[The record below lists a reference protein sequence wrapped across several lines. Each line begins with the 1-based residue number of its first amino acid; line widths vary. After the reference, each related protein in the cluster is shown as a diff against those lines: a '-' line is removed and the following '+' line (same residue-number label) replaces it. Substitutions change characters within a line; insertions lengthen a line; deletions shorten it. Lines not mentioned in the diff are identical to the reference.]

1 MGGKGE
7 NTNNGGLF
15 YNYVTDPTEPGSNG
29 IYEDVDNPE
38 ETIGGGVLNF
48 DVSGTT
54 TIDGNAKFLSFYNL
68 SLVVRKPV
76 FGVSDQ
82 VRHKPGCTATDK
94 MARGL
99 KFRI

>member
-29 IYEDVDNPE
+29 IFESVSAPE

-54 TIDGNAKFLSFYNL
+54 TIDGKRKF
-68 SLVVRKPV
+68 
-76 FGVSDQ
+76 
-82 VRHKPGCTATDK
+82 
-94 MARGL
+94 
-99 KFRI
+99 

>member
-1 MGGKGE
+1 MDGAGAGHGGMGGKGE

-29 IYEDVDNPE
+29 IYEDVDNSE

-54 TIDGNAKFLSFYNL
+54 TIDGNHYENT
-68 SLVVRKPV
+68 RM
-76 FGVSDQ
+76 Q
-82 VRHKPGCTATDK
+82 YTAAFHGSKKEKYLDK
-94 MARGL
+94 N
-99 KFRI
+99 